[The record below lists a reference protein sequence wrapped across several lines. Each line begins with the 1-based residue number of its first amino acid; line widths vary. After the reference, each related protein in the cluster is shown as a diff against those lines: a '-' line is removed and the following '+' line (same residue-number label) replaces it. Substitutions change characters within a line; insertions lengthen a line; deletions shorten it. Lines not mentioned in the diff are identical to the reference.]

1 VGTAYSLSL
10 NADNSP
16 TTYFAEGLPPGL
28 SLNVTTGSI
37 SGTPQSAGVYPVTI
51 RASNEHGTSEDIIR
65 LSVYPPSYKP
75 PQGFSSIGED
85 DVPTNK
91 LALWL
96 DANDVDGDKLED
108 NISNTAEIET
118 WRDKSSE
125 GRHAKQSN
133 NSGKPTYRQ
142 NVLNN
147 LPVVRF
153 SSGDNRRMMGSNH
166 LFSFGAGEENG
177 LTVIAVASSNDTTS
191 NTSSRKLI
199 DFGRNSATGW
209 GVILRKNGG
218 TFFTPN
224 DFNGTNVH
232 FSLNKAPGEFSV
244 GTFRV
249 TFEQLQEVFMD
260 GQLLAHKPTN
270 LKRLTNDEITE
281 THNRTG
287 TSGPLTIG
295 GASAG
300 SGGSNPQSLFGDIAE
315 LLVWKRALTDSER
328 VVVEQY
334 LAQKWGLQHQ
344 TFLPPLEQPE
354 TGLLGRWTFDEG
366 EGDLVHDVSGNR
378 KHGTMTNMH
387 QSNSWVDGAYGK
399 ALEFDGVDDNFT
411 IPNLGDEYRTIAF
424 WLKTGPIT
432 GASTI
437 AKFGDQSVMLNVT
450 SRPLVLCKGNTRG
463 TNTPTSL
470 DVTDV
475 GWSHIAF
482 RWNLGSTRYD
492 ILVNGQSQNVGT
504 MWGPHASMVIN
515 ESIILASSPTIKIDD
530 LRIYSRSL
538 TDTEIKNIC
547 GDQDEDGLTDI
558 REAEVGTDPNVADTD
573 GDGDSDSAEISA
585 GTSPTDPID
594 TIIGKSLKSGLQV
607 HLKFDETNGSIA
619 YDSSGNNRHA
629 TLNGVG
635 GDGTTWKSGKI
646 GGALRLDGIDDWG
659 QIGYNLP
666 DRASFTMAMWIK
678 TTSTVSTSPSN
689 YSEGLGILTGPTDT
703 FGMFINSGK
712 FSFWAGSS
720 SILRYRSTAN
730 VNDNLWYHIVGIRD
744 QGSQSWGGI
753 NAALNGSI
761 ISLGSKNFTASTGTT
776 LTLGRTQNGSIYF
789 NGLIDD
795 LRIYN
800 RNLPAD
806 QVLSLYQLGL

>member
-1 VGTAYSLSL
+1 
-10 NADNSP
+10 
-16 TTYFAEGLPPGL
+16 
-28 SLNVTTGSI
+28 
-37 SGTPQSAGVYPVTI
+37 
-51 RASNEHGTSEDIIR
+51 
-65 LSVYPPSYKP
+65 
-75 PQGFSSIGED
+75 
-85 DVPTNK
+85 
-91 LALWL
+91 
-96 DANDVDGDKLED
+96 VDGDKLED

-411 IPNLGDEYRTIAF
+411 IPNLGDEYRTISMWIHPF
-424 WLKTGPIT
+424 NMYSKTLLSLIPDVGEKYVLDW
-432 GASTI
+432 AS
-437 AKFGDQSVMLNVT
+437 
-450 SRPLVLCKGNTRG
+450 KGNQDPAGHFYFRSANNSTFLAPGSSKYFNNYSWHHLAIKWDAGNIHYRLFADGIDRG
-463 TNTPTSL
+463 KLGNNVNQTPLFSSGEL
-470 DVTDV
+470 EIS
-475 GWSHIAF
+475 GY
-482 RWNLGSTRYD
+482 LGR
-492 ILVNGQSQNVGT
+492 
-504 MWGPHASMVIN
+504 
-515 ESIILASSPTIKIDD
+515 IDD

-744 QGSQSWGGI
+744 QGSQSWGDI